1 MYNNSIFAQA
11 RNSLNVRATVLKLLP
26 TGRIERNELVALN
39 PTRDDKTLGS
49 FRVNLI
55 NGKWIDY
62 ATSDKGGDIVS
73 LCAYLNRTSQY
84 KAAQYLLGNCTY
96 SNNKNLSVSLP
107 KVQKITKVNINE
119 YIKKLWNESL
129 NPKNSVV
136 ENYLKNRGLLLDEIP
151 QAIRYCPS
159 LYHKPTDKYFPV
171 MLSAISKYGTDEII
185 ALHRTYLKADGS
197 DKADILPNKMMF
209 GQVKGGAVNIASAGS
224 VLIVAE
230 GIETALSIYVS
241 TKIPTWACLSA
252 SNLTT
257 IDIPPVN
264 ITPKIIIAADND
276 RAGIRAANKL
286 AIRLLDNGYKVNIAI
301 PAKNQDFN
309 DLLKEANQ

>member
-1 MYNNSIFAQA
+1 VYNNSIFAQA

-55 NGKWIDY
+55 NGKWIDW
-62 ATSDKGGDIVS
+62 ATSDKGSDIIS
-73 LCAYLNRTSQY
+73 LCAYLHGTSQY
-84 KAAQYLLGNCTY
+84 RAAQYLLGNSTY
-96 SNNKNLSVSLP
+96 SNNKNLSVNPP

-136 ENYLKNRGLLLDEIP
+136 ENYLKNRGLLLDDIP
-151 QAIRYCPS
+151 RSIRYCPS
-159 LYHKPTDKYFPV
+159 LYHKPTGKYFPV
-171 MLSAISKYGTDEII
+171 MLSAISKYGIDEII

-197 DKADILPNKMMF
+197 DKADILPNKMML

-257 IDIPPVN
+257 IDTPPVN